1 MIRYVEGE
9 DINQILSM
17 MESVK
22 DDFVGYKK
30 TEFLEELYKAIDQK
44 EAFLDEEQGWQ
55 V

>member
-22 DDFVGYKK
+22 DAGYKK